1 MQVLTQLDMNKN
13 QIINV
18 IVHKVATDP
27 VASTNSEG
35 MFIYNTTE
43 EKLKYFNGAE
53 WITLG
58 TGSGDGVKIDTVIN
72 NSSTNDNAAGS
83 KAVVDYVTTMLANI
97 NTVINQIKAVS
108 TNSVLIVNN
117 NGNISGIKID
127 SEVTESSNN
136 LVTSKAVYNAIKN
149 ITGTISK
156 ASYTCPAITGV
167 DNKCVWEIELKHT
180 VPATVQVYNSAN
192 EKVIANVKDSSTK
205 VTITFNGLSK
215 INANQFKAI
224 IIY

>member
-18 IVHKVATDP
+18 IVHKVSTDP
-27 VASTNSEG
+27 VASANNEG

-43 EKLKYFNGAE
+43 DKLKYFNGAE
-53 WITLG
+53 WVTLG
-58 TGSGDGVKIDTVIN
+58 TGSGGGVKIDTILN
-72 NSSTNDNAAGS
+72 DSSTNNNAAGS
-83 KAVVDYVTTMLANI
+83 KAVVDYVATMLANI
-97 NTVINQIKAVS
+97 DTVINQIKAVS

-149 ITGTISK
+149 ITGTITK
-156 ASYTCPAITGV
+156 TSYTCPAITGV
-167 DNKCVWEIELKHT
+167 DNKCVWEIELEHT

-192 EKVIANVKDSSTK
+192 EMVIAKIKDSSTK
-205 VTITFNGLSK
+205 ITITFNGLSK

>member
-27 VASTNSEG
+27 VGSANSEG

-58 TGSGDGVKIDTVIN
+58 TGSGGGVKIDTVIN
-72 NSSTNDNAAGS
+72 DSSTNNNAAGS
-83 KAVVDYVTTMLANI
+83 KAVVDYVTTILANI
-97 NTVINQIKAVS
+97 NTVINEIKAVS
-108 TNSVLIVNN
+108 TNSVLIINN

-156 ASYTCPAITGV
+156 ASYTCPAITSV

-192 EKVIANVKDSSTK
+192 EKVIANVKDSDTK
-205 VTITFNGLSK
+205 ITITFNGLSK
-215 INANQFKAI
+215 INTNQFKAI

>member
-18 IVHKVATDP
+18 IVHKVDTDP
-27 VASTNSEG
+27 VASVNNEG
-35 MFIYNTTE
+35 MFIYNMTE

-53 WITLG
+53 WIPLG
-58 TGSGDGVKIDTVIN
+58 TGSGGGVKIDTVIN
-72 NSSTNDNAAGS
+72 DSSTNNNAAGS

-97 NTVINQIKAVS
+97 DTIINQIKAVS
-108 TNSVLIVNN
+108 TNSVLIINN

-167 DNKCVWEIELKHT
+167 DNKCVWEIELDHT
-180 VPATVQVYNSAN
+180 APATVQVYNSAN
-192 EKVIANVKDSSTK
+192 EMIVAKVKDSDTK
-205 VTITFNGLSK
+205 ITITFNGLSK

-224 IIY
+224 VIY

>member
-18 IVHKVATDP
+18 IVHKVTTDP
-27 VASTNSEG
+27 VGSANSEG
-35 MFIYNTTE
+35 MFIYNITE

-58 TGSGDGVKIDTVIN
+58 TGSGGGVKIDTVIN
-72 NSSTNDNAAGS
+72 DSSTNNNAAGS
-83 KAVVDYVTTMLANI
+83 KAVVDYVTTILANI
-97 NTVINQIKAVS
+97 NTVINEIKAVS
-108 TNSVLIVNN
+108 TNSVLIINN

-180 VPATVQVYNSAN
+180 IPATVQVYNSAN
-192 EKVIANVKDSSTK
+192 EKVIANVKDSDTK
-205 VTITFNGLSK
+205 ITITFNGLSK